1 MKSKMMV
8 VYYSYSGIT
17 KEVAEFIKEKIGG
30 DIFEIEPVDQYP
42 SSYSATLELANK
54 ELASGHKPTLKNRLE
69 NVGDYDVIFL
79 GSPVWCGT
87 IAPAVTSFLSTHD
100 LSGKTIIPFCT
111 HGGGGESNTFRD
123 IQMLTLGSTVLSGGS
138 FMGNPQR
145 EISTW
150 LEIQLRQKF

>member
-1 MKSKMMV
+1 MKSKMVV
-8 VYYSYSGIT
+8 VYYSHSGIT
-17 KEVAEFIKEKIGG
+17 KAVAEFIKEKVGG
-30 DIFEIEPVDQYP
+30 DIFEIEPLEPYP
-42 SSYSATLELANK
+42 SSYNATLELANK
-54 ELASGHKPTLKNRLE
+54 ELASGYKPTLKKRLG
-69 NVGDYDVIFL
+69 NMDDYDVIFL

-123 IQMLTLGSTVLSGGS
+123 IRMLTPGSTVFVGGS

-145 EISTW
+145 KISTW
-150 LEIQLRQKF
+150 IEIQLNQKS

>member
-8 VYYSYSGIT
+8 VYYSYLGIT
-17 KEVAEFIKEKIGG
+17 KAVAEFIQEKVDG

-42 SSYSATLELANK
+42 SSYSAVLELANK
-54 ELASGHKPTLKNRLE
+54 ELASGHKPTLRKRLE
-69 NVGDYDVIFL
+69 NIDNYGVIFL

-123 IQMLTLGSTVLSGGS
+123 IRILTPGSTVFSGGS
-138 FMGNPQR
+138 FMGNPKR

-150 LEIQLRQKF
+150 LEIQLKQKS

>member
-17 KEVAEFIKEKIGG
+17 KKVAEFIKEKVDG

-42 SSYSATLELANK
+42 SSYSAVLELANK
-54 ELASGHKPTLKNRLE
+54 ELASGYKPTLRKRLE
-69 NVGDYDVIFL
+69 NMDNYDVIFL

-123 IQMLTLGSTVLSGGS
+123 IQILTPRSTVFAGGS
-138 FMGNPQR
+138 FMGNPQK

-150 LEIQLRQKF
+150 LEIQLKQKS